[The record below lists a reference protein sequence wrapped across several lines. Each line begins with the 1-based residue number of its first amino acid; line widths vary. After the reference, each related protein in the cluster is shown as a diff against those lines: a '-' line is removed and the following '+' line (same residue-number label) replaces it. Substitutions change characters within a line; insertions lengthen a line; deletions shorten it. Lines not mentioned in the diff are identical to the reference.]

1 MEDDGRGTILA
12 GKYELIAPLGQGG
25 MASVWRGRTLG
36 ASGFSRK
43 VAIKRVL
50 ASLSQS
56 PGFVEMF
63 LEEARVVSELQH
75 PNIIQVHDFDQDGD
89 GNYFI
94 VLEWIDGLDLRLYG
108 SAHERTGSRPAW
120 PLVTAIAIEVLRAL
134 KAAHGRIDD
143 QGRPAPVIHRDVNPA
158 NILLGVNGIVKLA
171 DFGLARASDRA
182 RMTDPGIVK
191 GKIGYLAPELVEG
204 RPATPKSDLFAV
216 GVVLWEALAGKRLFG
231 GKSLAESAM
240 AVLNAQAPRLVAEN
254 KDVPSALDDIVH
266 TALARDPNERFA
278 SAEDMLRELSNLL
291 RMVPEVTDSGPLSAS
306 VRGAMALLAA
316 TW

>member
-1 MEDDGRGTILA
+1 
-12 GKYELIAPLGQGG
+12 

-50 ASLSQS
+50 ASLCKT

-63 LEEARVVSELQH
+63 LEEARVVSDLQH
-75 PNIIQVHDFDQDGD
+75 PNIVQVHDFDQDGE

-94 VLEWIDGLDLRLYG
+94 VLEWIDGLDLRWY
-108 SAHERTGSRPAW
+108 SVAHERTGTRPAW
-120 PLVTAIAIEVLRAL
+120 HLISAIAIEILRAL

-143 QGRPAPVIHRDVNPA
+143 HGRHSPVIHRDVNPA

-191 GKIGYLAPELVEG
+191 GKVGYLAPELVEG
-204 RPATPKSDLFAV
+204 REATPRSDLFAV
-216 GVVLWEALAGKRLFG
+216 GVVMWEALTGKRLFSG
-231 GKSLAESAM
+231 NSLAATAM
-240 AVLNAQAPRLVAEN
+240 LVLAGKAPRLVQEN
-254 KDVPSALDDIVH
+254 PDVPSALDDIVH
-266 TALARDPNERFA
+266 TALSRDPNERFA
-278 SAEDMLRELSNLL
+278 NAEDMLRELSNLL

-306 VRGAMALLAA
+306 VREAMALLAA